1 MAQPRK
7 GYYRAAHYVRPT
19 NVSSKVKMP
28 AFWVVVVGV
37 LLVIAAWNTLFGDG
51 GDKTTPEPQRTAQS
65 ATEPPSR

>member
-1 MAQPRK
+1 
-7 GYYRAAHYVRPT
+7 
-19 NVSSKVKMP
+19 MP